1 MLQYGP
7 ESKTIKCAK
16 YKSQLKGAVKEKC
29 KGVMAETQAFQE
41 LIIKTMRVLSGVP
54 VSRN

>member
-7 ESKTIKCAK
+7 ESKTKKCAK
-16 YKSQLKGAVKEKC
+16 FKSQLKGAVKEKC